1 MNGYISMYRQVKYIP
16 KNVYKPIFYKKRLNA
31 YKGAFYSLVAVT
43 TMIAARFFYY
53 G

>member
-1 MNGYISMYRQVKYIP
+1 MTGYISMYRPVKYIP

-31 YKGAFYSLVAVT
+31 YKGAFFSLAVVT
-43 TMIAARFFYY
+43 TMIAAGFFYY